1 MAHKNKTNYSPYKA
15 RRSAAA
21 INTNTNT
28 NTTPAKR
35 SVTTSKTSSNA
46 TFNTN
51 STTNYS
57 SSAIR
62 KNTTMHEKSANNGGG
77 GSQKTLAEESVVLDV
92 NSSAQ
97 PKNLRGKHRQAHRIF
112 NLEEANDRLFDL
124 FRNHDFADYPHAKRK
139 QLAHFYTLLMEI
151 QKKENFT
158 RLTEL
163 REIGIKHFIDCL
175 MVSKLTELKFPLMDV
190 GTGPGFPG
198 IPLKIEFPE
207 ETIVLAEGVQR
218 RVEFLKTVREK
229 MELQALPILGRN
241 INNECFYPV
250 QGVITR
256 AVEDLRNT
264 LGNVI
269 HSLQLGGRVYFM
281 KGPGVDPE
289 IPMAQEAWGE
299 YYKLIEDHHYLLP
312 KTEQERRLI
321 VFEKIKS
328 PVVSDEFLESL
339 GLTDE
344 RDEES

>member
-15 RRSAAA
+15 RRQAAA
-21 INTNTNT
+21 QARGVSSTGSGENIDR
-28 NTTPAKR
+28 KSVR
-35 SVTTSKTSSNA
+35 SKQNEKKDASFMTGASSNSSWA
-46 TFNTN
+46 KG
-51 STTNYS
+51 S
-57 SSAIR
+57 SS
-62 KNTTMHEKSANNGGG
+62 
-77 GSQKTLAEESVVLDV
+77 V
-92 NSSAQ
+92 NSSTFAASFSAEDASTKGSSLAQ
-97 PKNLRGKHRQAHRIF
+97 NLRGKHKQALRVF
-112 NLEEANDRLFDL
+112 SLEEANDRLYDL
-124 FRNHDFADYPHAKRK
+124 FRNHEFGDYPHTKRK
-139 QLAHFYTLLMEI
+139 QFAHFYTLLMEI

-175 MVSKLTELKFPLMDV
+175 MVTRLTKLKFPLMDV

-207 ETIVLAEGVQR
+207 EAIILAEGVQR
-218 RVEFLKTVREK
+218 RVEFLKDVREK

-241 INNECFYPV
+241 INPECFYPV

-269 HSLQLGGRVYFM
+269 HCLQVGGRVYFM

-289 IPMAQEAWGE
+289 IPMALEAWGE
-299 YYKLIEDHHYLLP
+299 YYKLVEDHRYVLP

-339 GLTDE
+339 GLTDGE
-344 RDEES
+344 DGTN

>member
-15 RRSAAA
+15 RRQAAA
-21 INTNTNT
+21 QARAVPSGASDGVGN
-28 NTTPAKR
+28 PKAKN
-35 SVTTSKTSSNA
+35 STSSVSVNGNLKA
-46 TFNTN
+46 
-51 STTNYS
+51 
-57 SSAIR
+57 SSA
-62 KNTTMHEKSANNGGG
+62 TAL
-77 GSQKTLAEESVVLDV
+77 SQ
-92 NSSAQ
+92 
-97 PKNLRGKHRQAHRIF
+97 NLRGKHKQANRIF
-112 NLEEANDRLFDL
+112 SLEEANDRLYDL
-124 FRNHDFADYPHAKRK
+124 FRNHELGDYPHAKRK
-139 QLAHFYTLLMEI
+139 QFAHFYTLLMEV

-175 MVSKLTELKFPLMDV
+175 MVPRLTELKFPLMDV

-198 IPLKIEFPE
+198 IPLKIEFPDQ
-207 ETIVLAEGVQR
+207 TILLAEGVQR
-218 RVEFLKTVREK
+218 RVEFLKDVREK

-241 INNECFYPV
+241 INQECFYPV

-269 HSLQLGGRVYFM
+269 HCLQLGGRVYFM

-289 IPMAQEAWGE
+289 IPMALEAWGE
-299 YYKLIEDHHYLLP
+299 YYKLVEDHRYVLP

-328 PVVSDEFLESL
+328 PAVSDEFLESL
-339 GLTDE
+339 GLTD
-344 RDEES
+344 DED